1 MAYVSRYPNYY
12 HPSESSYSRRPENT
26 LPRRP
31 PPLLRKRVTFG
42 PVSVRT
48 IPNRFDAL
56 AQASEPRQE
65 SHMVRPTHP
74 QNQITPM
81 ISPIYGR
88 KVGTVG
94 MTSGLMIIGDPE
106 EFYEY
111 FKQFPTWEE
120 CLASL
125 TPENYQWTGA
135 PNTSGLIIRDSEP
148 RANPFRLYIKSKPNL
163 DTHEIHLF

>member
-12 HPSESSYSRRPENT
+12 HPSDSSYSRLPENN
-26 LPRRP
+26 LQRRP
-31 PPLLRKRVTFG
+31 PRPTRKRVTFG

-56 AQASEPRQE
+56 AQAPE
-65 SHMVRPTHP
+65 SGPGH
-74 QNQITPM
+74 QNQLTPM

-94 MTSGLMIIGDPE
+94 MESGLMIIGDPE

-125 TPENYQWTGA
+125 TSENYQWTGA
-135 PNTSGLIIRDSEP
+135 PNMSGLILRDSEP
-148 RANPFRLYIKSKPNL
+148 RSNPFRLYIKSKPNR